1 MYAAF
6 LCSSTTQNPRIAIPQ
21 QRAYT
26 HRAGLELRLLHIC
39 WFVGIEVIMQAKRE
53 VKKLG
58 YITEDAGD
66 YVFKEIYFEF

>member
-1 MYAAF
+1 
-6 LCSSTTQNPRIAIPQ
+6 
-21 QRAYT
+21 
-26 HRAGLELRLLHIC
+26 
-39 WFVGIEVIMQAKRE
+39 MQAKRE